1 MLQKLAFIFT
11 LCTISY
17 CTSYHT
23 KPINRGTLN
32 SKNELIAPA
41 IYEFASRQISIY
53 SERAIDRVPVS
64 SSATKSTDWIRRI
77 NNWRRIQPNPRRR
90 IQPVEVVAKVI
101 LSDNSTGGWIRRR
114 LFFIRIQPFEFVA
127 DCTRP
132 AKRAHAPPNSRRIF
146 RSRIRIVLIARTHTM
161 CAFFNA
167 RTRVACIF
175 LVTYVRV

>member
-132 AKRAHAPPNSRRIF
+132 ANRAHARRTLAEYSDRASELF
-146 RSRIRIVLIARTHTM
+146 SSHTM

>member
-1 MLQKLAFIFT
+1 VLQKLAFIFT

-23 KPINRGTLN
+23 KPINRGTLYQKRTDRSCHLPIRIPPN
-32 SKNELIAPA
+32 IHL
-41 IYEFASRQISIY
+41 Q
-53 SERAIDRVPVS
+53 RARDRVPVS

-167 RTRVACIF
+167 NTRVVCIF